1 MFLSLKFSSCLLG
14 TSINR
19 RSSELSSSCFKSK
32 VLQVSKR
39 LFCSLML
46 TEQRNRESVFGCKSA
61 RWVCWVQK
69 QIYSLKWRFLWCG
82 KFHVVSVTLLKVR
95 TVRLAFQKRFL
106 VLSVCFLRRWLF
118 QVVSLS
124 SRFETTPD
132 LNASKH
138 IKFVVR
144 KV

>member
-1 MFLSLKFSSCLLG
+1 MFLSSKFGCWLFGSLVHR
-14 TSINR
+14 R
-19 RSSELSSSCFKSK
+19 RSKLIFSCFKST
-32 VLQVSKR
+32 VLQVSSR
-39 LFCSLML
+39 LFCSLVL
-46 TEQRNRESVFGCKSA
+46 TEQGNRESALGCNSA

-69 QIYSLKWRFLWCG
+69 PIYSLKWRFLWCC

-95 TVRLAFQKRFL
+95 TVRLAFQRLFL
-106 VLSVCFLRRWLF
+106 VLSVRFLRRCLF

-138 IKFVVR
+138 IKFVVC